1 VGEPE
6 EDQPGPLLRRTWW
19 QLLRRT
25 AREFKDDNVT
35 DIAAALTYYAV
46 LSIFPAL
53 IALFS
58 VVGLLGDPARQELKS
73 NLESFTPGP
82 ARDVMGGAIDQLAS
96 GRGSAGLL
104 LVVGLAGA
112 LWSASGYVAAFMR
125 AANAIW
131 DVPEG
136 RPIWKTLPVRLGVT
150 TVVVAL
156 LAASALAVVLT
167 GALAEKVGRLLGLGD
182 TFVTVWDIA
191 KWPVLLVLIAVVFAI
206 LMYACPNVRHPGFRW
221 VTPGSLLA
229 VVLCVVA
236 SAGFA
241 LYVAKFGSYN
251 KTYGTVAGVI
261 VFLVWLWLSNV
272 ALLFGAEFDA
282 ELERGRVIAEGGDGA
297 EPYVELRD
305 TRAIKE
311 DDRTRD
317 RWEGRAEDQGT
328 ASSAQTA
335 LPSPRKS

>member
-1 VGEPE
+1 VDEPDE
-6 EDQPGPLLRRTWW
+6 EQPGPLLRRTWW
-19 QLLRRT
+19 QVLRRT
-25 AREFKDDNVT
+25 AREFKADNVT
-35 DIAAALTYYAV
+35 DLAAALTYYAV
-46 LSIFPAL
+46 LSVFPAL

-58 VVGLLGDPARQELKS
+58 VVGLMGNAARDELRS

-82 ARDVMGGAIDQLAS
+82 ARDVVSGAIDQLTAD
-96 GRGSAGLL
+96 RGSAGVL
-104 LVVGLAGA
+104 LVLGLVGA

-150 TVVVAL
+150 VVVVVL
-156 LAASALAVVLT
+156 LALSALAVVLT
-167 GALAEKVGRLLGLGD
+167 GAVADKAGQLLGLGD

-191 KWPVLLVLIAVVFAI
+191 KWPVLLLIVGMVFAI

-229 VVLCVVA
+229 VALCVVA

-241 LYVAKFGSYN
+241 LYVAGFGSYN
-251 KTYGTVAGVI
+251 KTYGSVAGVI
-261 VFLVWLWLSNV
+261 VFLVWLWISNV

-282 ELERGRVIAEGGDGA
+282 ELERGRALAEGNTD
-297 EPYVELRD
+297 EPYVDLRD
-305 TRAIKE
+305 TR
-311 DDRTRD
+311 TLH
-317 RWEGRAEDQGT
+317 GQDQGT
-328 ASSAQTA
+328 ASSAHTT
-335 LPSPRKS
+335 LPSSKRS